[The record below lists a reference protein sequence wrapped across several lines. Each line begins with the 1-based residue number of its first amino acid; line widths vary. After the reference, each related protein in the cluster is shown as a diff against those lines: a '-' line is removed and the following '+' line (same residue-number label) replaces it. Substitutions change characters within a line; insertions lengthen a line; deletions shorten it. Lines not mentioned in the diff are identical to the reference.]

1 MVKDEHITQK
11 DLLKIRSELSEELDN
26 MSPSQREEY
35 LEAAK
40 DVYRSLSR
48 MARIRDLVKA

>member
-11 DLLKIRSELSEELDN
+11 DLLKIRSELSEELDK

>member
-11 DLLKIRSELSEELDN
+11 DLLKIRSELSEELDK

-40 DVYRSLSR
+40 DVYRSLPR
-48 MARIRDLVKA
+48 MARIRDSVKA